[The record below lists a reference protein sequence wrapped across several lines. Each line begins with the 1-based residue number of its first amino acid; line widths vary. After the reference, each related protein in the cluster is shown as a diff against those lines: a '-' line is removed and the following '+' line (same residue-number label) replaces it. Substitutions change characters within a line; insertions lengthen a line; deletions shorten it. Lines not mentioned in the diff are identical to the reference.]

1 MTQNNM
7 ITEKQVEDLKMA
19 WTLEN
24 QEVSQKL
31 KVVEDLVASGNY
43 TQEELSAALADIRA
57 TVESVEPRVSQL

>member
-1 MTQNNM
+1 M

-31 KVVEDLVASGNY
+31 KVAEDLVASGNY
-43 TQEELSAALADIRA
+43 TQEELAAALAEIRA
-57 TVESVEPRVSQL
+57 TVESVESRIQQS